1 MSKTYWSQRIEELA
15 NSEKAVPDT
24 AFFTSEAY
32 RSYTETAAKDM
43 ITGVC
48 GYLRRCGYSISEM
61 EEDRRVN
68 ALAVEM
74 LRNPEITAYTDGY
87 NICIGTNN
95 SLVTSLDSRELRHYA
110 IQGFRVHEVA
120 HILFTDF
127 PTLKNWVGHLN
138 QGIWWPKI
146 PDRASEKDGAEL
158 TKRLKKPRFC
168 KPFVSIVRNI
178 ENALEDGFIEREIQE
193 MYGGLATTEL
203 QLWTK
208 YKFLKA
214 LALAKCSSKN
224 VLRSKPCSTRFCC
237 TPNTTLRWMK
247 VFRMNT
253 FRHWKTAS
261 L

>member
-146 PDRASEKDGAEL
+146 PDRASEKDGAEC
-158 TKRLKKPRFC
+158 RYARRPPR
-168 KPFVSIVRNI
+168 S
-178 ENALEDGFIEREIQE
+178 
-193 MYGGLATTEL
+193 
-203 QLWTK
+203 
-208 YKFLKA
+208 
-214 LALAKCSSKN
+214 
-224 VLRSKPCSTRFCC
+224 
-237 TPNTTLRWMK
+237 
-247 VFRMNT
+247 
-253 FRHWKTAS
+253 
-261 L
+261 

>member
-87 NICIGTNN
+87 NICMHLQNFMK
-95 SLVTSLDSRELRHYA
+95 SR
-110 IQGFRVHEVA
+110 
-120 HILFTDF
+120 
-127 PTLKNWVGHLN
+127 
-138 QGIWWPKI
+138 
-146 PDRASEKDGAEL
+146 PDM
-158 TKRLKKPRFC
+158 
-168 KPFVSIVRNI
+168 VSR
-178 ENALEDGFIEREIQE
+178 
-193 MYGGLATTEL
+193 
-203 QLWTK
+203 
-208 YKFLKA
+208 
-214 LALAKCSSKN
+214 
-224 VLRSKPCSTRFCC
+224 
-237 TPNTTLRWMK
+237 
-247 VFRMNT
+247 
-253 FRHWKTAS
+253 
-261 L
+261 